1 MLHCLNIQQNIL
13 RYLKIQYHICAVL
26 QIFVP
31 MQETSVKAA
40 SPRQKQIVKQYRHL
54 LDVHLQDLRNGKALR
69 MDTISNF
76 AAAMHI
82 HPRHLSNTIHE
93 VTGTSACDIYEYKIL
108 ALAQDMLANTDDAI
122 ADIAIRLDYDPSNF
136 TKFFKKYGGVTPKQ
150 YRNAHRVV

>member
-1 MLHCLNIQQNIL
+1 
-13 RYLKIQYHICAVL
+13 
-26 QIFVP
+26 
-31 MQETSVKAA
+31 MQETIVSTSSA
-40 SPRQKQIVKQYRHL
+40 RQKQIVKQYHHL
-54 LDVHLQDLRNGKALR
+54 LDEHLEELRSGKAMR
-69 MDTISNF
+69 MATIGDF

-108 ALAQDMLANTDDAI
+108 ALAQDMLANTDDSI

-150 YRNAHRVV
+150 YRNAQRVA

>member
-1 MLHCLNIQQNIL
+1 M
-13 RYLKIQYHICAVL
+13 
-26 QIFVP
+26 QIFVN
-31 MQETSVKAA
+31 MQETIVKTS
-40 SPRQKQIVKQYRHL
+40 SPRQREIVKQYRHL
-54 LDVHLQDLRNGKALR
+54 LDVHLQDLRSGKALR
-69 MDTISNF
+69 MDTISDF

-108 ALAQDMLANTDDAI
+108 ALAQDMLANTDESI

-150 YRNAHRVV
+150 YRNAQRIAEN